1 MVVGCIVD
9 FFLKIWDTTDDL
21 YHHIIRRYRSQSIR
35 EQKITQ
41 TFGLSLWIIIKI
53 CQIIMS
59 DNCHGMGDSS
69 ELNFY
74 LLSYLITIERVTVK
88 KIFCVLCCVG
98 NPHFC
103 DFFYRWFFLGFR
115 KEKYCWFL
123 IFWCF
128 LFLVFIYTDSKLIQN
143 KNVEKTQEEERHIY
157 IFFHYVYDRQFFYLL
172 MLICF
177 LYK

>member
-1 MVVGCIVD
+1 
-9 FFLKIWDTTDDL
+9 
-21 YHHIIRRYRSQSIR
+21 
-35 EQKITQ
+35 
-41 TFGLSLWIIIKI
+41 
-53 CQIIMS
+53 MS

-128 LFLVFIYTDSKLIQN
+128 LFLFLISTDSKLIQN

-157 IFFHYVYDRQFFYLL
+157 IFTLCIWQTVLLFIDVDLFFVQIELYVIYKTWLL
-172 MLICF
+172 VATLS
-177 LYK
+177 LEVQ

>member
-1 MVVGCIVD
+1 
-9 FFLKIWDTTDDL
+9 
-21 YHHIIRRYRSQSIR
+21 
-35 EQKITQ
+35 
-41 TFGLSLWIIIKI
+41 
-53 CQIIMS
+53 MS

-88 KIFCVLCCVG
+88 KTVLCCVG

-128 LFLVFIYTDSKLIQN
+128 LFLFFISTDSKLIQN

-157 IFFHYVYDRQFFYLL
+157 IFTLCIWQTVLLFIDVDLFFVQIELYVIYKTWLL
-172 MLICF
+172 VATLS
-177 LYK
+177 LEVQ